1 MDMKKISVTML
12 FVLVLMVLPAVGLFA
27 QENSRSLIVGVND
40 FATNPVEDWK
50 VFDPVFIKVDPIS
63 ESYSFSGGL
72 VLKNIIGYVRYDFI
86 CHVNKDGEDFNVN
99 LENMESYGCDKTGQK
114 TKSAKIYQTS
124 ERVAKDYSDQIKN
137 EIKARLSR
145 WTDEEYESALNE
157 AVTSPAILE
166 CVAKNSS
173 LVFKKF
179 LKDNTVVGRNFSE
192 EIIVTLVDE
201 APVSVKDYAYTVGGR
216 VFIGYNTDELGMK
229 TPKYV
234 SVYIYTNNDSV
245 ITLIPIESQE
255 LYTKNIETLESNS
268 IYKVNGT
275 IQDITQEDLTGEL
288 KLIKIN
294 E

>member
-1 MDMKKISVTML
+1 MEMKKLSVTML

-27 QENSRSLIVGVND
+27 QENSRSLIAGVND
-40 FATNPVEDWK
+40 FATNSVEDWK

-157 AVTSPAILE
+157 AVTSPAILG
-166 CVAKNSS
+166 CVAKNTS

-179 LKDNTVVGRNFSE
+179 LKDNDVVGRNIST
-192 EIIVTLVDE
+192 EILVTGVDE
-201 APVSVKDYAYTVGGR
+201 SSLKDYAYTVTG
-216 VFIGYNTDELGMK
+216 V
-229 TPKYV
+229 TPYT
-234 SVYIYTNNDSV
+234 SVYVYTNNDSV
-245 ITLIPIESQE
+245 ITL
-255 LYTKNIETLESNS
+255 KSNDT
-268 IYKVNGT
+268 YKVNGI
-275 IQDITQEDLTGEL
+275 IQDIDQTLINGEL
-288 KLIKIN
+288 DSIKIT

>member
-1 MDMKKISVTML
+1 MDMKKISMTML
-12 FVLVLMVLPAVGLFA
+12 LVLVLMILPTVGLFA

-40 FATNPVEDWK
+40 FTTNPVEDWK

-72 VLKNIIGYVRYDFI
+72 VFKNIIGYVRYDFI
-86 CHVNKDGEDFNVN
+86 CHVNKGGEDFNVN

-157 AVTSPAILE
+157 AVTSPAILG
-166 CVAKNSS
+166 CVAKNTS

-179 LKDNTVVGRNFSE
+179 LKDNDVVGRNIST
-192 EIIVTLVDE
+192 EILVTGVDE
-201 APVSVKDYAYTVGGR
+201 SSLKDYAYTVTG
-216 VFIGYNTDELGMK
+216 V
-229 TPKYV
+229 TPYT
-234 SVYIYTNNDSV
+234 SVYVYTNNDSV
-245 ITLIPIESQE
+245 ITL
-255 LYTKNIETLESNS
+255 KSNDT
-268 IYKVNGT
+268 YKVNGI
-275 IQDITQEDLTGEL
+275 IQDIDQTLITGEL
-288 KLIKIN
+288 DFIKIT